1 MVCRGGVRRRR
12 CVPGFDGGCV
22 RLDLAG
28 RRAGAAAVLRRCGP
42 VRGRPAPGRRHRGDT
57 RQRRGRT
64 GRRHRLVRRL
74 RAGRRPSGHDHD
86 RRRLRRDA
94 APARRDER
102 RARPHRHRGSRGRQ
116 RRREQRC
123 SPPLQ
128 PHVHLGVRVAA
139 DPNGYVDP
147 LGLLPARLPAP
158 PPPPPPRPSRRCPLQ
173 FLPYRRGPAAAADTH
188 RIRNRRAGRGRVPT
202 CPGSRSASYR
212 PPRDHPTRGSQ
223 AASHRTPDEGHSAD
237 RIPRAP
243 VACRNGRV
251 HFCAPERPHT
261 GENRDCESRQT
272 AGNRVT
278 AGGRREPTRQG
289 EAGCTAGSAAAN
301 PAGRRSSGR
310 SAPERR
316 AACAIGRA
324 RPGGPHPP
332 AHDPR
337 ARRWSRSAGQAQAC
351 AYHL

>member
-12 CVPGFDGGCV
+12 CVHGFDGGCV

-28 RRAGAAAVLRRCGP
+28 RRAGAAAVLRRSGP
-42 VRGRPAPGRRHRGDT
+42 VRGRPAPGRRHRGDSG
-57 RQRRGRT
+57 QRRGRT

-74 RAGRRPSGHDHD
+74 RTGRRPSGHDHD
-86 RRRLRRDA
+86 RRWLRRDA
-94 APARRDER
+94 APARCDER

-116 RRREQRC
+116 RRRERRC
-123 SPPLQ
+123 I
-128 PHVHLGVRVAA
+128 HRAA
-139 DPNGYVDP
+139 T
-147 LGLLPARLPAP
+147 
-158 PPPPPPRPSRRCPLQ
+158 RPSRRAGCRRPERIRRSARSAAGASARTASASAGVRAAGARSGSSH
-173 FLPYRRGPAAAADTH
+173 YRRGPAAAADTH
-188 RIRNRRAGRGRVPT
+188 RIRNCRAGRGRVPT

-223 AASHRTPDEGHSAD
+223 AASHRTPGEGHSAG
-237 RIPRAP
+237 RSPRAP
-243 VACRNGRV
+243 DACRNGRV

-261 GENRDCESRQT
+261 GENRDCESRKT

-278 AGGRREPTRQG
+278 PGGRREPTHQG

-316 AACAIGRA
+316 PACAIGRA